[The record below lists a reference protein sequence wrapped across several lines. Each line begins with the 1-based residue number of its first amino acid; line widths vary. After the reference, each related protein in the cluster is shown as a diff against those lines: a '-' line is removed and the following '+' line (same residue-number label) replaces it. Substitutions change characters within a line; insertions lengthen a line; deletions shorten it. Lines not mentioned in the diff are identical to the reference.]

1 MKKNTR
7 VDDSEP
13 SIEDA
18 RPSNSQKDEDLNDA
32 VSFRKNDDFRP
43 QVHLLFSPL
52 PHYRLRLSTTAVAA
66 SSFYPMRGV
75 VPHLVQVEFK
85 NAARNRKRSRRR
97 KASVLYDIRMTEG
110 LLIVRH
116 LFKQPATQ

>member
-1 MKKNTR
+1 MMLYHSGKMMT
-7 VDDSEP
+7 
-13 SIEDA
+13 
-18 RPSNSQKDEDLNDA
+18 
-32 VSFRKNDDFRP
+32 F
-43 QVHLLFSPL
+43 VHKYIYCLAL
-52 PHYRLRLSTTAVAA
+52 PHYRLRLSTAVAA

-110 LLIVRH
+110 LLIVRY
-116 LFKQPATQ
+116 LFKRP